1 MKSHLRFGLLLAAVS
16 MAPAAHAVGALAG
29 AQIQNTAQV
38 NYTVGGS
45 AATANSNT
53 VSLTV
58 NEILDVVATLQS
70 GDVPVVPGA
79 TNQVVVMRVT
89 NTGNG
94 SETFRLLLNSV
105 LPGDDFDPTPSS
117 PAIYFDN
124 DGNGVVSPGDTPYSA
139 GTNDPTLAPDA
150 FVRLLVLN
158 GIGAA
163 LANGARGFTRLTAE
177 SLTGVGAPGT
187 VFNGQGTGGTDAVVG
202 TTGADSFAVGTY
214 LVSDISV
221 TANKTAVVAD
231 TFGGSRPLP
240 GATIAYQVI
249 VTATG
254 TGTATASVFS
264 DAIPAN
270 TTYVPA
276 SLRLNGN
283 AMSDAAD
290 ADAGQFLATPA
301 RVTVNLGN
309 LTQAA
314 GPQTIRFSVL
324 IN

>member
-1 MKSHLRFGLLLAAVS
+1 MKSHLRLGLLLAAVS

-38 NYTVGGS
+38 NYAVGGTP
-45 AATANSNT
+45 ATANSNT

-79 TNQVVVMRVT
+79 TNQVVVVRVT

-94 SETFRLLLNSV
+94 SETFRLVLNSV

-124 DGNGVVSPGDTPYSA
+124 DGNGVVSPGDTPYAA

-158 GIGAA
+158 NIGAA
-163 LANGARGFTRLTAE
+163 LANGARGFTRLTAQ
-177 SLTGVGAPGT
+177 SLTGTGSPGT
-187 VFNGQGTGGTDAVVG
+187 AFAGQGTGGTDAVVG
-202 TTGADSFAVGTY
+202 TTGAQSFAVGTY

-221 TANKTAVVAD
+221 TANKTAVVTD
-231 TFGGSRPLP
+231 SFGGSRPLP

-254 TGTATASVFS
+254 SGAAAASLFS

-276 SLRLNGN
+276 SLRLNGT
-283 AMSDAAD
+283 ALTDAAD
-290 ADAGQFLATPA
+290 GDAGQFLATPA

>member
-1 MKSHLRFGLLLAAVS
+1 MKPHLRLGCLLAAIG
-16 MAPAAHAVGALAG
+16 MAPAAHAIGALAG

-38 NYTVGGS
+38 NYTVGGTS
-45 AATANSNT
+45 ATANSNT

-58 NEILDVVATLQS
+58 NEILDVIATLQS

-79 TNQVVVMRVT
+79 TNQVVVVRVT

-94 SETFRLLLNSV
+94 SETFRLVLNSV

-124 DGNGVVSPGDTPYSA
+124 DVNGVVSPGDTPYAA

-158 GIGAA
+158 NIGTP
-163 LANGARGFTRLTAE
+163 LANGARGFTRLTAQ
-177 SLTGVGAPGT
+177 SLTGSGSPGT
-187 VFNGQGTGGTDAVVG
+187 VFAGQGTGSTDAVVG
-202 TTGADSFAVGTY
+202 TTGAQSFAVGTY

-221 TANKTAVVAD
+221 TANKTAVVTD

-240 GATIAYQVI
+240 GATIDYQVI

-254 TGTATASVFS
+254 SGTATASVFS

-276 SLRLNGN
+276 SLRLNGT
-283 AMSDAAD
+283 AMTDATD
-290 ADAGQFLATPA
+290 ADAGQFLTTPA

-314 GPQTIRFSVL
+314 GPQAIRFSVL